1 MCEQILIKKKE
12 ENVIGAL
19 FWKFGVTVIRWKLK
33 LIYKNKNKNKIRSDI
48 GLKKLLQYAFL
59 GI

>member
-33 LIYKNKNKNKIRSDI
+33 LIYKNKK
-48 GLKKLLQYAFL
+48 
-59 GI
+59 